1 MLYEPSRHEALRPIR
16 WDENVVRRTIERIVA
31 DTEAHF
37 SEERYWPIHPLDAQ
51 DAHPPDHVETSLY
64 DGACGVIWAL
74 HYLEDVGACALSR
87 RYGALLER
95 LFVDNRRALGARAAE
110 YRGSFLLGD
119 TPIAMMAFGEAPTAE
134 RASTLRDLI
143 AGNIDHPARELML
156 GSPGTLL
163 AALFLHERTGSERW
177 SELFRLTANKLWTQL
192 EWSAEHR
199 CAYWT
204 QRLYGRSSTYLDAV
218 HGFVATAL
226 PLICGRHLL
235 DDGAW
240 HDWERTI
247 GDTVARTANRV
258 DAHANWRPE
267 LNEAEPGRKRLV
279 QFCHGA
285 PGFVICLADL
295 PSTALDGLLLAAC
308 ELVWSAGPLAK
319 GSNLCHGTGGN
330 GYAFLKLYRRTGAA
344 IWLDRARSFA
354 MHGIAQTGESALRY
368 GQSRYSLWTGDLGF
382 AIYLHDCLRAE
393 AEFPTLDVF
402 YAPRPRSVDPVDR
415 ARRTE

>member
-163 AALFLHERTGSERW
+163 AALFLHERTVPGGS
-177 SELFRLTANKLWTQL
+177 
-192 EWSAEHR
+192 
-199 CAYWT
+199 
-204 QRLYGRSSTYLDAV
+204 
-218 HGFVATAL
+218 
-226 PLICGRHLL
+226 
-235 DDGAW
+235 
-240 HDWERTI
+240 
-247 GDTVARTANRV
+247 
-258 DAHANWRPE
+258 
-267 LNEAEPGRKRLV
+267 KRLV
-279 QFCHGA
+279 IVQLEA
-285 PGFVICLADL
+285 RQGFKRGVGGGPDRVI
-295 PSTALDGLLLAAC
+295 T
-308 ELVWSAGPLAK
+308 
-319 GSNLCHGTGGN
+319 
-330 GYAFLKLYRRTGAA
+330 YRRLIISSTKEVDPAEGPAAGSPEPETFGRDSDSVHGHPLTFLNRELFELTGQCKTNPNF
-344 IWLDRARSFA
+344 RS
-354 MHGIAQTGESALRY
+354 R
-368 GQSRYSLWTGDLGF
+368 QS
-382 AIYLHDCLRAE
+382 
-393 AEFPTLDVF
+393 
-402 YAPRPRSVDPVDR
+402 PRSERIVSGIPHDGHIRQPVSD
-415 ARRTE
+415 APSH